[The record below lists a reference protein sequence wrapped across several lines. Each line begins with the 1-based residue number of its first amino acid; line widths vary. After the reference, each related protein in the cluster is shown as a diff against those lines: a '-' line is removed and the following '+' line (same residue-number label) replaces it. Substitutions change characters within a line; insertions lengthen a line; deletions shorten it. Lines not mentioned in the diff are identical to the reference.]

1 MDELRPD
8 HILQVGMGF
17 LASKTV
23 LSAVEMGLF
32 TELAN
37 HSQSLET
44 LQGGSASIA
53 ARPEI
58 SSIRSSR

>member
-23 LSAVEMGLF
+23 LSAIEMGLF

-37 HSQSLET
+37 HSRSLET
-44 LQGGSASIA
+44 LQGRLGLHA
-53 ARPEI
+53 APHAI
-58 SSIRSSR
+58 SSIRWWR